1 MELEAF
7 EAAGCELSADVVA
20 GKRGVEASGV
30 DPANAWVAEGVV
42 AAKVGTGLLAEERVG
57 VGVAKENPGEGDA
70 ADAGW
75 DVVACKLKE
84 GMVKDEAGVDAAT
97 VLGNAWEAAVDT

>member
-7 EAAGCELSADVVA
+7 EAAGCELSADVVT

-30 DPANAWVAEGVV
+30 DPANAWVAEDVV
-42 AAKVGTGLLAEERVG
+42 AAEVGTGLPAEERVG

-70 ADAGW
+70 DDAGW
-75 DVVACKLKE
+75 DVVACE
-84 GMVKDEAGVDAAT
+84 GMVKDEAGVDTAT
-97 VLGNAWEAAVDT
+97 VLGNAWAAAVDT